1 MNVKVVFVLDDDDD
15 DPSTD
20 AGILFHLSCFLE
32 DEMAF
37 MRSDTLRKDSAFKII
52 REEGDDGSE
61 NK

>member
-32 DEMAF
+32 DEMAS
-37 MRSDTLRKDSAFKII
+37 MKSDTLRKNSAFKII
-52 REEGDDGSE
+52 REEGDDRV
-61 NK
+61 